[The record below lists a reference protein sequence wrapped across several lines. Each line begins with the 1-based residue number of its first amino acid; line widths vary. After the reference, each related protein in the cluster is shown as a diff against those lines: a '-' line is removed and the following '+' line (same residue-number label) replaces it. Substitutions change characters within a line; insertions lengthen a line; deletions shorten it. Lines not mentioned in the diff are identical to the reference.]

1 MRILLIN
8 IFILFYQFINHFL
21 MIYIV
26 IKSQKTN
33 KEYNDKKQP
42 KCNNERKEYHKG
54 THLYGIRQLQR
65 RQEHCEPKG
74 DLKQT

>member
-8 IFILFYQFINHFL
+8 IFILFYQFINLFL

-26 IKSQKTN
+26 KKSQKTN

-42 KCNNERKEYHKG
+42 EYNNERKEYHKG
-54 THLYGIRQLQR
+54 THLYGI
-65 RQEHCEPKG
+65 
-74 DLKQT
+74 